1 MNFWKMVAIGCIGYI
16 AGNRVGP
23 GRSYYT
29 SGRYVRRYNN
39 INLKDE
45 LIDIFSGKL
54 YQLVYGE
61 TRDETTERLRRERW
75 ETPADV
81 RYRPTPSYSEYVRH
95 YSNDDS
101 DDESESD
108 ESEE

>member
-1 MNFWKMVAIGCIGYI
+1 MNFWKTVAIGCIGYI

-23 GRSYYT
+23 SRSYYT

-54 YQLVYGE
+54 Y
-61 TRDETTERLRRERW
+61 DIFC
-75 ETPADV
+75 
-81 RYRPTPSYSEYVRH
+81 RYFHIITSFLYCKLKIMYFTNFNV
-95 YSNDDS
+95 
-101 DDESESD
+101 
-108 ESEE
+108 